1 MELYRELGELINQL
15 KNIFISN
22 NGKIIYD
29 KKTQDKVNNLLVK
42 IAALSKSFDYNIK
55 NEKRNIKDEL
65 TIIDT
70 KTGEKVE
77 LVNINSMTDRVKNI
91 FSKNNVFSCLKSLA
105 LTNKCAHIFDGDI
118 NRLKSNIEKYYNLIY
133 SPSFDYNKF
142 SFMESIEM
150 VFPTHN
156 FNIYN
161 LDGIEE
167 YQFNKICNVLF
178 NNGKLNK
185 GTKISVLKNL
195 NISFDVKNEVEINDK
210 FEILKNNKENIVY
223 SYLIK
228 QYKTGK
234 YIVSLQ
240 SKMFAIKDE
249 YISMI
254 GQLLKKDEQ
263 FTNVKY
269 ELIKTPDA
277 TAGFEYMLIIDDRD
291 LQYYIEVHM
300 PNFIAT
306 SLKKKYGLFESQ
318 ERITQK
324 LGASAVYERTK
335 YEIDK
340 ILDALKKGILDV
352 KGEKR
357 AQIITRG
364 YPIEGGGIV
373 ADDIQTEFLSD
384 KDDSKKNESEL
395 EDYSF
400 ITDKIE
406 EPLSLLEKYLISNE
420 IHLNEIEFN
429 REIQKNENYP
439 LNFTKNIA
447 SKNYYNIYNNFNDD
461 NKIKFIKYSL
471 NELKNSD
478 AFDKTIL
485 QIIYNDI
492 YNYDN
497 DLIGKLL
504 INKDI
509 LKEEFVNNI
518 KYTIDEILNINKEE
532 KNVNSHI
539 DKNLIYNQKE
549 KINNLMNDYIREYLY
564 DEYDKEKYKNGP
576 TI

>member
-1 MELYRELGELINQL
+1 MELYRELGALINQL

-22 NGKIIYD
+22 NGKILYD
-29 KKTQDKVNNLLVK
+29 KKTQDKVNILLAK
-42 IAALSKSFDYNIK
+42 IADLSKTFDNNIK

-77 LVNINSMTDRVKNI
+77 LVNIKSMSNRVKNI
-91 FSKNNVFSCLKSLA
+91 LSKNNIFSCLKSLA

-118 NRLKSNIEKYYNLIY
+118 NRLKSNLEKYYNLIY

-142 SFMESIEM
+142 SFMESIER
-150 VFPTHN
+150 VFPTHD

-161 LDGIEE
+161 LDGIDE
-167 YQFNKICNVLF
+167 YQFSKICNVLF

-210 FEILKNNKENIVY
+210 FEIVKNNRKNLVY

-228 QYKTGK
+228 QYKTGQ

-254 GQLLKKDEQ
+254 GQLLKKEQQ

-269 ELIKTPDA
+269 ELIRTSDA

-318 ERITQK
+318 ERRTQK
-324 LGASAVYERTK
+324 LGASAVYERSK

-340 ILDALKKGILDV
+340 ILDALNKGILDE

-357 AQIITRG
+357 ARIITRG
-364 YPIEGGGIV
+364 SAIAGGGV
-373 ADDIQTEFLSD
+373 ADDIQTEILSD
-384 KDDSKKNESEL
+384 KAESKRIESEL

-420 IHLNEIEFN
+420 IYLDAIEFN
-429 REIQKNENYP
+429 REIQKNENYQI
-439 LNFTKNIA
+439 NFTKNIA
-447 SKNYYNIYNNFNDD
+447 SENYYNIYINFNDD

-471 NELKNSD
+471 NVLKNGD

-485 QIIYNDI
+485 QIIYNKI
-492 YNYDN
+492 YNY

-509 LKEEFVNNI
+509 LKEKFVYNI
-518 KYTIDEILNINKEE
+518 KYTIDEILNINK
-532 KNVNSHI
+532 KDINSYI

-549 KINNLMNDYIREYLY
+549 KINNLMNEYIIEYLC
-564 DEYDKEKYKNGP
+564 DEYEKEKDKNGP
-576 TI
+576 TR